1 MIEGNILPPGTTYNI
16 ESEMNFIDTVGG
28 VQRRWSYPKG
38 ATVTIL
44 KHKLWSEGAYRG
56 VDYVV
61 EMPDG
66 YTLRESATTIHKIL
80 GLPPLKVKR
89 KKK

>member
-16 ESEMNFIDTVGG
+16 DFDNNIIDIVGG
-28 VQRRWSYPKG
+28 VTKKWTYPKG
-38 ATVTIL
+38 TVATIL
-44 KHKLWSEGAYRG
+44 KHKVWREGASAG
-56 VDYVV
+56 VDYVI

-66 YTLRESATTIHKIL
+66 YTLQESATRIHKIL